1 MNRDSCHNVLR
12 ANGSLG
18 SVELDSRRVSEF
30 RLLNTLSINQIRLL
44 LVALIGLSIPAFY
57 APYVGTAMAAL
68 ISEVDPGNPYFLWL
82 HPGLLYGVMPLC
94 VLSAVVLVMS
104 PGLLAVLLINR
115 VHTFEDWLLKGFAIT
130 FPMVSVSAGLVQMA
144 IGRPLTGPA
153 FVSLIL
159 VLTCG
164 VGLGLYRRVAK
175 GHAVS
180 AEFFETQSI
189 ALLGSMVVIPLVFL
203 IGLTPK
209 FFWEAFNGD
218 GAHGFE
224 AARLLLYQ
232 GLPFWPAGAG
242 DVSSFPGMNDLM
254 VIYPPSWFLRLF
266 GETESAVRL
275 PLVLCMPLL
284 FAAIVSAVEGNK
296 GRRLPKVSLAL
307 IWGAVV
313 SFEIVMAYS
322 ATYNPYSA
330 DVAMP
335 AVMDTLVMISYLATV
350 AAFIRGE
357 SGWVWAWAFIAL
369 LTSPASLV
377 LLGMTLLGLLV
388 SSRPRP
394 YRLVLTHG
402 IGLAMCLL
410 TLSLVTAGLSAL
422 GFPSP
427 GGEHSPFA
435 LIRRFADIAVADVNR
450 IGWAVLPCG
459 IYPVFGLFMW
469 RRSDQ
474 ITRALII
481 TTGGIF
487 AMYYLM
493 GSVSL
498 HYFVPVM
505 LIPVVVFWRQHAEP
519 LARASALV
527 CTLGVCL
534 SLWFSLPATKS
545 IYTASR
551 TIGRQIEVLGF
562 SGYERMDPEVF
573 AASERLTELF
583 PTDGHPDVPER
594 AYGESPLP
602 LLFYAM
608 HAPLHTTPKS
618 YGLARSDFPRPRN
631 ADEVYRDEAA
641 AVFVYDTVQWQ
652 KDRTSKPQAS
662 KGKSV
667 FAVPR
672 NVLFYRGPDSQRLG
686 FFSPGRWLV
695 RRLELEDYFNVSRP
709 TESFGSTRRQ

>member
-1 MNRDSCHNVLR
+1 MT
-12 ANGSLG
+12 ALG
-18 SVELDSRRVSEF
+18 S
-30 RLLNTLSINQIRLL
+30 Q
-44 LVALIGLSIPAFY
+44 
-57 APYVGTAMAAL
+57 
-68 ISEVDPGNPYFLWL
+68 VDPGNPYFLWL
-82 HPGLLYGVMPLC
+82 RPGLLYGLMPLC
-94 VLSAVVLVMS
+94 VLSTVVLVMS
-104 PGLLAVLLINR
+104 PGLLGVLLVNR
-115 VHTFEDWLLKGFAIT
+115 IRTFEDWLLKGFAIT
-130 FPMVSVSAGLVQMA
+130 LPLVSVSAGLVQTA
-144 IGRPLTGPA
+144 IGRPVMGPT
-153 FVSLIL
+153 FVAVIL
-159 VLTCG
+159 ALTCG
-164 VGLGLYRRVAK
+164 VGLGLYRRVAL

-180 AEFFETQSI
+180 AEFFATLSI
-189 ALLGSMVVIPLVFL
+189 ARVSSVMIIPLVFL

-232 GLPFWPAGAG
+232 GLPFWPAAAG
-242 DVSSFPGMNDLM
+242 DVSSFPGINDLI

-284 FAAIVSAVEGNK
+284 FAAIVSVVEADNT
-296 GRRLPKVSLAL
+296 RRLPKASLAL

-313 SFEIVMAYS
+313 SFQLVMVCS

-335 AVMDTLVMISYLATV
+335 AVMDTLVMISYLAAV
-350 AAFIRGE
+350 AAFIRAE
-357 SGWVWAWAFIAL
+357 RRWVWAWTFIAL
-369 LTSPASLV
+369 LTSPANLV
-377 LLGMTLLGLLV
+377 LLGMTLLGLLG
-388 SSRPRP
+388 STRPRP
-394 YRLVLTHG
+394 YRTVLTHG
-402 IGLAMCLL
+402 AGLAMCLL
-410 TLSLVTAGLSAL
+410 AMSLITAGLSAL
-422 GFPSP
+422 GLPSP

-435 LIRRFADIAVADVNR
+435 LIRRFADVALADVNR
-450 IGWAVLPCG
+450 IGWVVLPCG
-459 IYPVFGLFMW
+459 IYPIFGLFIW

-474 ITRALII
+474 MTRALIL

-487 AMYYLM
+487 AMFYLM

-498 HYFVPVM
+498 HYFVPAM
-505 LIPVVVFWRQHAEP
+505 LIPVVVFWRQHTES
-519 LARASALV
+519 LARGPMLV

-534 SLWFSLPATKS
+534 SLWLSLPATKS

-551 TIGRQIEVLGF
+551 TIGRQIEILGF
-562 SGYERMDPEVF
+562 TGYETMDPQVF

-608 HAPLHTTPKS
+608 HAPSRSAPKS

-631 ADEVYRDEAA
+631 ADEVYRDETV
-641 AVFVYDTVQWQ
+641 AVFVYDTVRWQ
-652 KDRTSKPQAS
+652 KDRTSKPEAS
-662 KGKSV
+662 RGKNV

-686 FFSPGRWLV
+686 FFSPGRWLA
-695 RRLELEDYFNVSRP
+695 RRLELE
-709 TESFGSTRRQ
+709 E